1 MDDAHGP
8 SLIPP
13 PADHHA
19 APILVGFSGG
29 LDSTVLLHLLA
40 EDALV
45 RRQGLR
51 AAHVHHGL
59 HPDADRWA
67 AHCAEICA
75 AIGVAFECV
84 HVDVDHD
91 AGHGLEGAA
100 RHARHAAFARLL
112 REGEIL
118 ALAHHRDDQAETFLM
133 RALRASGTDGLA
145 AMRPWRAFGAGWIW
159 RPLLATPR
167 ATLEAVARSA
177 GLRWVEDPSNAD
189 PTPDRNFLR
198 LEVLPLL
205 RRRWPQV
212 DAAFARSAELS
223 AESVELLEQQDLWS
237 LNRVREE
244 TGSGLSAEALRSL
257 TPPRRARVLRYW
269 VSRLGWPPLPSEG
282 IARIEQDLLGEPS
295 DRLPGFGWRD
305 VEIRRW
311 REGLYA
317 IDHRHSLPRDWS
329 QSWDGRAPLTL
340 PNGDVL
346 TLIGAAAFPAPVV
359 VHARRGG
366 ERIRLPDRDHHH
378 PLKNIL
384 QEADVPPW
392 DRERMPLLSTD
403 DETLLAAGDSIASD
417 IFEDW
422 LLQHGARLEWT
433 RS

>member
-1 MDDAHGP
+1 MDDAHGH

-13 PADHHA
+13 AEDHGT
-19 APILVGFSGG
+19 APVLVGFSGG

-40 EDALV
+40 GDDRI

-67 AHCAEICA
+67 EHCADVCA
-75 AIGVAFECV
+75 SMGVAFECV
-84 HVDVDHD
+84 HVDVDHA

-100 RHARHAAFARLL
+100 RHARHAVFADLL
-112 REGEIL
+112 HEGEIL

-167 ATLEAVARSA
+167 ATLEEIARTA
-177 GLRWVEDPSNAD
+177 QLRWVEDPSNAD
-189 PTPDRNFLR
+189 PAADRNFLR
-198 LEVLPLL
+198 LDVLPLL

-257 TPPRRARVLRYW
+257 SPARRARVLRYW
-269 VSRLGWPPLPSEG
+269 VARLGWPPLPSEG

-295 DRLPGFGWRD
+295 DRLPGFAWRD

-329 QSWDGRAPLTL
+329 QSWDGRAPLAL
-340 PNGDVL
+340 PNGDRL
-346 TLIGAAAFPAPVV
+346 ALLGAPAFPAPVI